1 MEFVGLLGF
10 GVAAAGTAVGLVKR
24 ASSLVLALLALGGC
38 GGKAATYEYLSSAG
52 GVFAAGADP
61 GGSGAASSSASGAPQ
76 GGASA
81 AGAGGRSSQGAD
93 GGGGADGGASS
104 AGAGASGG
112 EAGAS
117 AGANGGVAGQLGV
130 SGSAGTAGEG
140 FGGAAG
146 SSGIG
151 GAVGA
156 GGAKACASVTE
167 CPRPVNAC
175 WIARC
180 SAGACVTD
188 YAPAGAVRVLD
199 APADCH
205 ATTACD
211 GFGHATLVIDQSNA
225 PVPSNQC
232 LVGTCNAS
240 GTAGSEPLPK
250 GAPCHADAG
259 GGKCDGGGTCV
270 ACLLT
275 GDCPLGQ
282 TCNANRQCVGVA
294 CSEAHCGGACPACV
308 GQKCAHDGDC
318 ASDDCDL
325 GKRLCVADPQC
336 ADARQDGNE
345 TDIDCGGGLCPGCT
359 LDRACLGNTDCASF
373 ACDAVSLTCIADPCS
388 DHRMDSDESDLD
400 CGGSSLSCS
409 RCDVGKKCTSNLD
422 CNPGH
427 ICNSSK
433 VCQ

>member
-1 MEFVGLLGF
+1 M
-10 GVAAAGTAVGLVKR
+10 LV
-24 ASSLVLALLALGGC
+24 LLALGGC
-38 GGKAATYEYLSSAG
+38 GGKAATYEYLTALGGAPAAG
-52 GVFAAGADP
+52 GDHA
-61 GGSGAASSSASGAPQ
+61 GSGAGTLSASGASSL
-76 GGASA
+76 GGAPSA
-81 AGAGGRSSQGAD
+81 DDGGRSGQGAD
-93 GGGGADGGASS
+93 GGSGADGGASGT
-104 AGAGASGG
+104 GAGGSGG
-112 EAGAS
+112 EG
-117 AGANGGVAGQLGV
+117 GANGGGGGQVGV
-130 SGSAGTAGEG
+130 SGSGGTAGG
-140 FGGAAG
+140 VAG

-151 GAVGA
+151 GTAAA

-167 CPRPVNAC
+167 CPRPMNAC

-180 SAGACVTD
+180 SAGSCVTD
-188 YAPAGAVRVLD
+188 YAPAGAVYVLD

-211 GFGHATLVIDQSNA
+211 GVGHATLVIDQSNA

-240 GTAGSEPLPK
+240 GTVGSEPLLK
-250 GAPCHADAG
+250 GTSCHADAG

-270 ACLLT
+270 ACLVNR
-275 GDCPLGQ
+275 DCPLGQ
-282 TCNANRQCVGVA
+282 TCNSNRQCVGVA

-345 TDIDCGGGLCPGCT
+345 TDKDCGGGLCPGCA
-359 LDRACLGNTDCASF
+359 LGQACLGNTDCASF

-388 DHRMDSDESDLD
+388 DHRMDSDESDVD
-400 CGGSSLSCS
+400 CGGSHLSCS
-409 RCDVGKKCTSNLD
+409 RCGVGGKCNSNID
-422 CNPGH
+422 CNGGH
-427 ICNSSK
+427 ICNASK